1 MLDMIV
7 ADHLSKL
14 YKEIRNQ
21 ALIQVLCVCEQCV
34 YVCVYMCVCVM
45 GECLCT
51 HTYTHTYVCVCR
63 LELAALHGTSAPGVV

>member
-21 ALIQVLCVCEQCV
+21 ALIQVLCVCEQCCV
-34 YVCVYMCVCVM
+34 CMCVHVCVSWVIAYAHAH
-45 GECLCT
+45 T
-51 HTYTHTYVCVCR
+51 HTPTYVCV
-63 LELAALHGTSAPGVV
+63 